1 MPTDAGA
8 WLAYRAV
15 ARALRGRYDN
25 GVPVT
30 SQSALTVPNPYA
42 SLRIPDFRRFI
53 VGVFVFTIA
62 IQIQGTVVGW
72 QVYELTHD
80 KLALGLIGLAEA
92 LPFIGAALFAGH
104 VADRHD
110 RRRVALTALMLLV
123 TCAATLFLLALLVQS
138 KLLLP
143 GIYAVIV
150 ASGLGRSFL
159 MPARQALGAELVPRE
174 LYGNAIAWRSGT
186 WQLAAVL
193 GPAVGGLLYAVGGA
207 TLAYAADVVLMI
219 AGLAAIALVRH
230 RSAIRREHMEAVMPS
245 LVTGIRFVW
254 RQQIILGALSL
265 DLFSVLFGGAT
276 ALLPVFADDVLHVGP
291 EGLGLLRA
299 APAIGAVAMSVVIA
313 YAPPFRHS
321 GRMLLRAVAAFGF
334 CMIAFG
340 LSTSF
345 AVSVGVLALSGA
357 ADMVSVFI
365 RSTLVQTMTPAHMLG
380 RVSAVNAIFVGS
392 SNEIG
397 AFESGVTAKL
407 LGTVPSVVLGGLATL
422 VVVVVTAMRL
432 PALRRLGRM
441 DAPSIS

>member
-25 GVPVT
+25 GVPET
-30 SQSALTVPNPYA
+30 SRSALTTPSAYA

-53 VGVFVFTIA
+53 IGLFAFTIA

-92 LPFIGAALFAGH
+92 VPFIGAALYAGH
-104 VADRHD
+104 IADRHD
-110 RRRVALTALMLLV
+110 RRRVTLAALVLLV
-123 TCAATLFLLALLVQS
+123 VCAATLFLLALLVRS
-138 KLLLP
+138 NVLLP
-143 GIYAVIV
+143 AIYTVIA

-174 LYGNAIAWRSGT
+174 LYGNAITWRSGT

-193 GPAVGGLLYAVGGA
+193 GPAIGGLLYAVGGA

-219 AGLAAIALVRH
+219 AGFAAIALVRH
-230 RSAIRREHMEAVMPS
+230 RSVIRPEHMEAVMRS
-245 LVTGIRFVW
+245 LGTGIRFVW
-254 RQQIILGALSL
+254 REQIILGALSL

-276 ALLPVFADDVLHVGP
+276 ALLPVFADDILRVGP

-299 APAIGAVAMSVVIA
+299 APAIGAVATSVVLA
-313 YAPPFRHS
+313 YAPPFRNS
-321 GRMLLRAVAAFGF
+321 GRILLRAVAAFGF

-365 RSTLVQTMTPAHMLG
+365 RSTLIQTMTPTHMLG
-380 RVSAVNAIFVGS
+380 RVSAVNAVFVGS

-397 AFESGVTAKL
+397 AFESGVTAKVF
-407 LGTVPSVVLGGLATL
+407 GTVLSVVMGGVATL
-422 VVVVVTAMRL
+422 AVVAVAAARL

-441 DAPSIS
+441 DTHSVA